1 MAGLPGKGST
11 SCNKSWTLSLT
22 DHIVYRI
29 QIVPE
34 PAPHVTEQVGGE
46 RTLKVNMVSVHLMEP
61 SPDVGVEL
69 SVERLHLPVDTQH
82 LRLKVIHFISN
93 KSGKQQQQHVRDT
106 CHATRPRSPHNP

>member
-11 SCNKSWTLSLT
+11 SCNKSRTLSLT

-61 SPDVGVEL
+61 SPDVGMEL

-93 KSGKQQQQHVRDT
+93 NSKKLHHQQQHIICYLSR
-106 CHATRPRSPHNP
+106 HKAP